1 MMLSTEHISRF
12 LGLFLTLF
20 PLASGP
26 AHLWAV
32 EDGFRIELGYRGEYV
47 DGEGTGYGNEKWHY
61 YDREGW
67 WSQWFYNA
75 PYDPERKKVI
85 ETQLTVS
92 LRDRKLPGR
101 VEIAYNWSTGAWSEL
116 NTGNPPLPGVV
127 TDPAGD
133 KKYIACLPFAAQEM
147 PAGYVPRGPLTHG
160 LKIPQYNPE
169 WVSID
174 VRGENVLV
182 EGWIK
187 HECLPKGPET
197 QACCLRN
204 GDCLDLPPEDCD
216 ETVPIELIDTVTGE
230 GTGIFVLVP
239 GEPQGANT
247 DCSTVD
253 CPKPFIEIDGFES
266 PGRIELITPLGA
278 EVVELNGH
286 TELRVYFEGLE
297 EGAAHDDDGDEQEE
311 VVTELVE
318 MDLVGS
324 SSMLGEVRVRLRSD
338 APSLGQIEEQANVT
352 SGVLD
357 VEPFTSGGT
366 ADSFFDVF
374 FEIELPDR
382 EQTLRARRPKR
393 LTAVLSQKPPAP
405 CDRYEDHRPVEL
417 VDTSGSPTG
426 YILGRVSLGL
436 QCQACCFPDGPCQD
450 LPPTRCRESG
460 GAPQGPDTDCAT
472 ARCGG
477 STDCNWQPGMPHKMH
492 WPQEPDLSPT
502 GVDVSA
508 ALTALADD
516 FKCTG
521 TGPITDIHIWGSFA
535 DDVVP
540 QNGPGSLPL
549 TLSIYEDDSAPDGG
563 LLGNIFYAASTLDG
577 TAFGR
582 DVMVDAVVTDTSH
595 QVNPALAVDRWGI
608 IHVAWEDYRDNAML
622 GNIYYSKSKDG
633 GESFGRASEWT

>member
-1 MMLSTEHISRF
+1 MLSTEHISRF

-374 FEIELPDR
+374 FEIELPDH

-405 CDRYEDHRPVEL
+405 CKAPGTVRPVRR
-417 VDTSGSPTG
+417 SPPRGTG
-426 YILGRVSLGL
+426 GH
-436 QCQACCFPDGPCQD
+436 QWFPNRIY
-450 LPPTRCRESG
+450 LRSSESG
-460 GAPQGPDTDCAT
+460 TSVSGLLLPGRSVPGFATDAMPGVGRRATGSRYRLRHGKVRGFDRLQLAAWHAPQDALAPGTRFEPH
-472 ARCGG
+472 RCG
-477 STDCNWQPGMPHKMH
+477 C
-492 WPQEPDLSPT
+492 ERR
-502 GVDVSA
+502 VDGA
-508 ALTALADD
+508 
-516 FKCTG
+516 
-521 TGPITDIHIWGSFA
+521 
-535 DDVVP
+535 
-540 QNGPGSLPL
+540 
-549 TLSIYEDDSAPDGG
+549 
-563 LLGNIFYAASTLDG
+563 
-577 TAFGR
+577 GR
-582 DVMVDAVVTDTSH
+582 
-595 QVNPALAVDRWGI
+595 
-608 IHVAWEDYRDNAML
+608 
-622 GNIYYSKSKDG
+622 
-633 GESFGRASEWT
+633 